1 MRHVVAGR
9 FDDLEAVASAAEDV
23 AIFQIGHGVVA
34 LHGGKVGSEVRAR
47 GLALRFGAQGH
58 RIDDG
63 QKRAALQLIHD
74 ARLFE

>member
-1 MRHVVAGR
+1 MRHVVAR
-9 FDDLEAVASAAEDV
+9 CFDDLEAVVSAAEDV

-34 LHGGKVGSEVRAR
+34 LHGGKVGREYAR